1 MRRAFDPQPRL
12 DCPPIEDVLLNT
24 KCRDEIIPILRALQH
39 VYGAPELR
47 RLILN
52 LVGKDVNG
60 RTSRKHGRPGLD
72 YWQII
77 VLAAVRLGCNYD
89 YDKLQNLAEEHRT
102 LRRIMGVGDW
112 QTEAEVDFDWR
123 RIRDNLTF
131 LRPETLQKLNELI
144 VGAGHELAPE
154 AAVAVRGDTFV
165 VETNIHYPTE
175 SSLIGDG
182 LRKVIKLSAAL
193 AKEWDLSGW
202 RQHEHLLNTVRKQVQ
217 QISRVS
223 RAKRA
228 GSAERLRAG
237 YRELLSDA
245 KGLLDR
251 ACQLSATLALRIDIS
266 TLLDVR
272 LRELQHYVDLTRKVC
287 DTARRRVLLGEAVEN
302 EEKIFSIFEPH
313 TELIKRGKQP
323 NPVQFGHNV
332 LVIEDAVGFI
342 CHYAVVG
349 RGVLDQD
356 LVIPAMK
363 KLQQRLG
370 GKIERASFDRSFHT
384 PENQEQ
390 LATIV
395 RHPCIP
401 RKGEASGR
409 QQQQEASV
417 AFRQARQN
425 HPGVESAI
433 GALQSGNGLER
444 SRDRSERGYQRYV
457 GLGIL
462 GRNLHVLGKLLLA
475 QADADCQA
483 ATSKRKGKAG

>member
-1 MRRAFDPQPRL
+1 L
-12 DCPPIEDVLLNT
+12 DQVKNGTAPLTTSEAELL
-24 KCRDEIIPILRALQH
+24 
-39 VYGAPELR
+39 GF
-47 RLILN
+47 
-52 LVGKDVNG
+52 
-60 RTSRKHGRPGLD
+60 
-72 YWQII
+72 I
-77 VLAAVRLGCNYD
+77 VL
-89 YDKLQNLAEEHRT
+89 
-102 LRRIMGVGDW
+102 
-112 QTEAEVDFDWR
+112 TE
-123 RIRDNLTF
+123 
-131 LRPETLQKLNELI
+131 
-144 VGAGHELAPE
+144 
-154 AAVAVRGDTFV
+154 
-165 VETNIHYPTE
+165 
-175 SSLIGDG
+175 
-182 LRKVIKLSAAL
+182 
-193 AKEWDLSGW
+193 
-202 RQHEHLLNTVRKQVQ
+202 
-217 QISRVS
+217 
-223 RAKRA
+223 
-228 GSAERLRAG
+228 
-237 YRELLSDA
+237 
-245 KGLLDR
+245 
-251 ACQLSATLALRIDIS
+251 
-266 TLLDVR
+266 
-272 LRELQHYVDLTRKVC
+272 KVC
-287 DTARRRVLLGEAVEN
+287 DNARRRVLEGETLAN
-302 EEKIFSIFEPH
+302 EEKIHSIFEPH